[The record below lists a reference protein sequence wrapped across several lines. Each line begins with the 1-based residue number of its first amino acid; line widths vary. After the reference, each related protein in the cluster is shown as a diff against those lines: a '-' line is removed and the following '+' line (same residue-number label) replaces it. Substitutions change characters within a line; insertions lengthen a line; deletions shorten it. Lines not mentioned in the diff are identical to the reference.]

1 MQCSLRLSTVTHVI
15 IITHINRCYLCK
27 LGSLCYKIVLVR
39 MKIKKIKVQKI
50 KKKTIFSRKLSRLKE
65 NFYFF
70 EKIREHKLQ

>member
-1 MQCSLRLSTVTHVI
+1 
-15 IITHINRCYLCK
+15 
-27 LGSLCYKIVLVR
+27 
-39 MKIKKIKVQKI
+39 MKIKKIKVQI

>member
-1 MQCSLRLSTVTHVI
+1 
-15 IITHINRCYLCK
+15 
-27 LGSLCYKIVLVR
+27 

-50 KKKTIFSRKLSRLKE
+50 KKKTLFSRKLSRLKE